1 MWICHPFPYPGS
13 GERMERHGTIW
24 RIPEGA
30 GSSYKRP
37 PRSSGPTSCRGYSHC
52 AGNPNGHPAR
62 PASTAARRQ
71 TGSSRENTAPIHL
84 ELADGTA
91 FTTGAAFSTLHGS
104 RGGAHAAGKSSA
116 DTGGAKEAAAGGEV
130 FLLRR
135 GWPSCHFMSS
145 QGILVVKRWVLT
157 RILVLCHVLSLESP

>member
-1 MWICHPFPYPGS
+1 MRSLKQGS
-13 GERMERHGTIW
+13 TSVCEYAIRFRTLAAESGWNAMALYDVFLKGLAAPIKDLLV
-24 RIPEGA
+24 PLDL
-30 GSSYKRP
+30 P
-37 PRSSGPTSCRGYSHC
+37 PVVDTLI
-52 AGNPNGHPAR
+52 ALAIQ
-62 PASTAARRQ
+62 TDIQLVQLRRQ

-91 FTTGAAFSTLHGS
+91 FTTGAAISTLHGS

-145 QGILVVKRWVLT
+145 QGILVVKR
-157 RILVLCHVLSLESP
+157 